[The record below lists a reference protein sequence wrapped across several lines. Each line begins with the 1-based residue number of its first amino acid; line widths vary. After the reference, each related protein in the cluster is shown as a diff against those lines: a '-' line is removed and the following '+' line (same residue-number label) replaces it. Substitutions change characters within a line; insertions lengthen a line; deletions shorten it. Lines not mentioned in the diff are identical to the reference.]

1 MLTTRAESN
10 LKRSRMSSEFSNGAW
25 SVWVGGAEV
34 NDYQLGLRD
43 AQDLAREFTDDGYD
57 DVYVLQ
63 VIR

>member
-1 MLTTRAESN
+1 
-10 LKRSRMSSEFSNGAW
+10 MSSEFSNGVW

-63 VIR
+63 VIRKLRVS